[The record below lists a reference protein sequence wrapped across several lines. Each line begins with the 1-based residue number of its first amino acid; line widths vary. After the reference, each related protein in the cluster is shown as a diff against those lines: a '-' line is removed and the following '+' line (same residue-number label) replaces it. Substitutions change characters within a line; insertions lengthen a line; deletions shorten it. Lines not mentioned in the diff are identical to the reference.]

1 MSKLDEFLAGDRL
14 DDVALF
20 LTHEYLDSQGKLP
33 NLGEEVE
40 NGYVLV
46 VDGDVVEN
54 GYVLVV
60 DGDDGRRAFAAGTGM
75 DAMEFAQQ
83 ATGTKS
89 HVERDLGGGEC
100 PDSAPDENHET
111 RFIFAFAEEQ
121 NDGVGGLY
129 ERGDVVHA
137 YAHCTCGTDYSD
149 RWVVG
154 EEEETGVQPGEDE
167 PAEAQ

>member
-1 MSKLDEFLAGDRL
+1 MSKLDEFLAGDRP

-33 NLGEEVE
+33 TLGEE
-40 NGYVLV
+40 
-46 VDGDVVEN
+46 VEN

-75 DAMEFAQQ
+75 DAMEFAQG
-83 ATGTKS
+83 ATGKKS
-89 HVERDLGGGEC
+89 HVERGLGGGEC
-100 PDSAPDENHET
+100 PDSEPDENHQT
-111 RFIFAFAEEQ
+111 RFIFAFAEEK
-121 NDGVGGLY
+121 NEGVGGLY

-154 EEEETGVQPGEDE
+154 EETETGVQPGEDE
-167 PAEAQ
+167 PAEAR

>member
-1 MSKLDEFLAGDRL
+1 MSKLEAFLAGDRL

-46 VDGDVVEN
+46 VDGD
-54 GYVLVV
+54 
-60 DGDDGRRAFAAGTGM
+60 DGRRAFAAGTGM

-83 ATGTKS
+83 ATGNKS

-100 PDSAPDENHET
+100 PDSAPDENHQT

-154 EEEETGVQPGEDE
+154 AEEETGVQPGEDE